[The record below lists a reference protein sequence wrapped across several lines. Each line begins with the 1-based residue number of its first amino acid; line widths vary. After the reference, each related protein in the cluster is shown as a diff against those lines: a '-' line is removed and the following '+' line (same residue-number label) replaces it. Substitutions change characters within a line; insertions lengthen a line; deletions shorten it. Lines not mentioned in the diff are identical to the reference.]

1 MNRISFRLYS
11 GLSKVNT
18 VDLGAILNK
27 TYNKFL
33 NMANKMNH
41 LESQL
46 KVIERDNDILK
57 TRIVLLETNAQ
68 YKINYKL
75 KYLEEKLIKIN
86 NKSNHKHV

>member
-11 GLSKVNT
+11 RLSKVNT

-57 TRIVLLETNAQ
+57 TRIVLLENKIQ
-68 YKINYKL
+68 YKVSSKL
-75 KYLEEKLIKIN
+75 KQIEEELIKIN
-86 NKSNHKHV
+86 NKSNYKHV